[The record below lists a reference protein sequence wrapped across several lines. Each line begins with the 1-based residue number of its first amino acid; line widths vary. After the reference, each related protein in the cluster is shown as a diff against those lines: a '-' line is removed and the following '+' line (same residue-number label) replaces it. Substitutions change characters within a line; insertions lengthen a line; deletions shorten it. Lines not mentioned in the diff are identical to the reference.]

1 MLSGVGKRNIENKWV
16 NVVVLFIPLYNDL
29 PGGENQKQVKVGLI
43 QNTPESY
50 QWRCCGV
57 FFVPEVFGR
66 LS

>member
-29 PGGENQKQVKVGLI
+29 PGGENQKQVKVGLS

-50 QWRCCGV
+50 Q
-57 FFVPEVFGR
+57 
-66 LS
+66 